1 MRFNLS
7 VKALTL
13 IAIPLLIDLTLIGGL
28 FLVLQRAD
36 SESVQLNNSRALV
49 QRTDHISRLV
59 TDVALLTVKK
69 RFGIGY
75 GRGYEKTR
83 QREIEEI
90 ESELAEM
97 LKLAQNSPAKESY
110 VKAYE
115 IAIRVVELFKASK
128 TKDSGGLMEALEG
141 YKELT
146 PEYER
151 GMALMAEANALE
163 TKSVNEALERESK
176 MRQDVRNLIILGFL
190 TNLAAALIAMLLFF
204 KGITQRLS
212 ALMENAYK
220 LPRGEK
226 FSPPLG
232 GNDEIGQL
240 DVVLRTTA
248 LELAQARQNERFLIE
263 NMPVALASLRKDG
276 SIGLVNPEME
286 KLFSSTAE
294 KLHNKPISDLLSI
307 GDDTMLVPGKQF
319 EFRLKNSESEQHVE
333 VLIRQFGSTRLAAM
347 LDITERLATQRL
359 RRQFVAMV
367 SHDLRTPLANV
378 SASLEMLFDGRF
390 GDVNEAGQKQLGR
403 AQRSVDRMLLLINDL
418 LDLEKIES
426 ASFKLNPAIIRADDV
441 IERAIETASIR
452 AQESGVN
459 LTYEHTIVECWAD
472 GERVIQ
478 VLINLID
485 NAIKFSQPG
494 QKVVV
499 STILKEKFLEF
510 RVTDEGRGIPPE
522 MQEQVF
528 ERFMQVSKEDRKK
541 RHGSGLGLAI
551 CKAIVESHGGEIGL
565 NSAVG
570 RGTTFWFRLPLEE
583 NSNGKDSAG

>member
-13 IAIPLLIDLTLIGGL
+13 IAIPLLIDLTLISGL
-28 FLVLQRAD
+28 FFALQRAD
-36 SESVQLNNSRALV
+36 SESEQLNNSRALV
-49 QRTDHISRLV
+49 EKTDRISRLV
-59 TDVALLTVKK
+59 TDVSLLTLKK

-75 GRGYEKTR
+75 SHRFEKLR
-83 QREIEEI
+83 DQEIALI
-90 ESELAEM
+90 QSELDEM

-110 VKAYE
+110 IEAHK
-115 IAIRVVELFKASK
+115 IAIKVVDQFKTST
-128 TKDSGGLMEALEG
+128 TKDSGGLIEAIEG
-141 YKELT
+141 FKSLT

-151 GMALMAEANALE
+151 GMLLMAEANALE
-163 TKSVNEALERESK
+163 TKTVNEALEREAK
-176 MRQDVRNLIILGFL
+176 MRQDIRNLIILGFII
-190 TNLAAALIAMLLFF
+190 NVAAAIIAMLLFF

-212 ALMENAYK
+212 ALMENAYR

-286 KLFSSTAE
+286 KLFSASAE
-294 KLHNKPISDLLSI
+294 KLHNTKISDLLSI
-307 GDDTMLVPGKQF
+307 SDDAILVPGKQF
-319 EFRLKNSESEQHVE
+319 EFRRKNSESEQHVE

-347 LDITERLATQRL
+347 LDITEKLATQRL

-390 GDVNEAGQKQLGR
+390 GDMSEDGKKQLGR

-426 ASFKLNPAIIRADDV
+426 ASFKLTPSIISADEV
-441 IERAIETASIR
+441 LERAVETASIR
-452 AQESGVN
+452 AQESGII
-459 LTYEHTIVECWAD
+459 LSYEHTVVKCWAD

-499 STILKEKFLEF
+499 STVLKEKFLEF
-510 RVTDEGRGIPPE
+510 RVTDEGRGIPVE
-522 MQEQVF
+522 MQEQIF

-551 CKAIVESHGGEIGL
+551 CKAIVESHGGEIGV
-565 NSAVG
+565 NSTIG

-583 NSNGKDSAG
+583 ESNGKDPAG